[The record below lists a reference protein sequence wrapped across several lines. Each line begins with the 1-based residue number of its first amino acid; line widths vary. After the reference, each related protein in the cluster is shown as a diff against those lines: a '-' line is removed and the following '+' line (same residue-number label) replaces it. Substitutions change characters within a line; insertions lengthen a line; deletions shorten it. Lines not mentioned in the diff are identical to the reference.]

1 MTPPRVAAIGMASWD
16 RMLVVDDYPEAGSYA
31 VVRRA
36 LEGPGGTTANTV
48 AALARLGVPVS
59 FATVVGDD
67 REGAALRDGL
77 AAEGCDVSA
86 VRTRTGEPTDLGF
99 IVVSGSGERSDRTIF
114 WQQGARL
121 RYGDPLPI
129 AEFFAHDLVIVDVDD
144 ARLLQLIVDLPI
156 HVAPRTRLLGTLTF
170 LTELPPERALAL
182 AVRHDYL
189 CGNERELRHV
199 TGESDL
205 ERALAR
211 LRERMI
217 LDQLR
222 LAFISRGPLGCLV
235 VTEEMVESVPA
246 FAMAAVDT
254 TGAGDAFAAG
264 VALGLI
270 ERRAPAEIGRLAN
283 AMGALAVRGLGARA
297 SLPHRAELDAL
308 LGAS

>member
-1 MTPPRVAAIGMASWD
+1 MTRPAIAAIGMASWD

-31 VVRRA
+31 VVRQM

-48 AALARLGVPVS
+48 AALARLGVPVT
-59 FATVVGDD
+59 FAAKVGDD

-86 VRTRTGEPTDLGF
+86 VTTRAGEPTDLG
-99 IVVSGSGERSDRTIF
+99 IIIISGSGERAERTIY

-129 AEFFAHDLVIVDVDD
+129 AELFAHDLVVVDVDD
-144 ARLLQLIVDLPI
+144 ARLRQLIVDLPI
-156 HVAPRTRLLGTLTF
+156 HVAPRTRLLGTLTL
-170 LTELPPERALAL
+170 LTELPPEQALAL

-189 CGNERELRHV
+189 CGNERELRYV
-199 TGESDL
+199 TGETNL
-205 ERALAR
+205 ERALVR
-211 LRERMI
+211 LRERML

-235 VTEEMVESVPA
+235 VTEEAAEAVPA
-246 FAMAAVDT
+246 FPVAAVDT

-270 ERRAPAEIGRLAN
+270 ERRAPGEIGRLAN
-283 AMGALAVRGLGARA
+283 ALGALAVRGLGARA
-297 SLPHRAELDAL
+297 SLPQRAELDAL
-308 LGAS
+308 LGRS